1 MHSCFLFSFWF
12 VVFCPQAAK
21 AVLSQLK
28 RLARALW
35 SNPPTHGARIAAE
48 VVGDAGMFEQWKGEV
63 SSGAGSC
70 AAQAAHVPVKYYE
83 KCTGVFQCRA
93 LLVAHSIYHSVGCK

>member
-1 MHSCFLFSFWF
+1 M
-12 VVFCPQAAK
+12 QAAK

-63 SSGAGSC
+63 RDPHTLIHTHGCQLECVVYQHAC
-70 AAQAAHVPVKYYE
+70 
-83 KCTGVFQCRA
+83 A
-93 LLVAHSIYHSVGCK
+93 LLCPA

>member
-1 MHSCFLFSFWF
+1 M
-12 VVFCPQAAK
+12 QAAK

-63 SSGAGSC
+63 RDLHKHM
-70 AAQAAHVPVKYYE
+70 AA
-83 KCTGVFQCRA
+83 
-93 LLVAHSIYHSVGCK
+93 S

>member
-1 MHSCFLFSFWF
+1 MCVCL
-12 VVFCPQAAK
+12 CAQAAK
-21 AVLSQLK
+21 ATLSQLK

-63 SSGAGSC
+63 SAYCAVDPTCVVVLELQSSTKGA
-70 AAQAAHVPVKYYE
+70 
-83 KCTGVFQCRA
+83 
-93 LLVAHSIYHSVGCK
+93 

>member
-1 MHSCFLFSFWF
+1 
-12 VVFCPQAAK
+12 VQAAK

-63 SSGAGSC
+63 RHLCTHTVVASKA
-70 AAQAAHVPVKYYE
+70 V
-83 KCTGVFQCRA
+83 KCTSC
-93 LLVAHSIYHSVGCK
+93 LCPT

>member
-1 MHSCFLFSFWF
+1 MHHSRCLNLAAHLFLT
-12 VVFCPQAAK
+12 QAAK

-48 VVGDAGMFEQWKGEV
+48 VVGDAGMFEEWKAEV
-63 SSGAGSC
+63 RLRAENKGQRSAR
-70 AAQAAHVPVKYYE
+70 
-83 KCTGVFQCRA
+83 GVR
-93 LLVAHSIYHSVGCK
+93 H

>member
-1 MHSCFLFSFWF
+1 M
-12 VVFCPQAAK
+12 QAAK
-21 AVLSQLK
+21 ATLSQLK

-63 SSGAGSC
+63 SAYGATDPTCVVVLELQSGHKGGLT
-70 AAQAAHVPVKYYE
+70 PFE
-83 KCTGVFQCRA
+83 
-93 LLVAHSIYHSVGCK
+93 